1 MASWPAMNPSL
12 ARVLVCVSAILV
24 ILGPVATS
32 AAAAFAGPLLAAV
45 VSFFP
50 AAFGRRRA
58 QLSASAVL
66 ALAVLVAVINYP
78 DYRRH
83 MEQWAARAH
92 AQAGEAADAPLKRKA
107 APAYR

>member
-1 MASWPAMNPSL
+1 MPSWPAMNPSS
-12 ARVLVCVSAILV
+12 ARALVCASATLV
-24 ILGPVATS
+24 VLGPIATS
-32 AAAAFAGPLLAAV
+32 HAAAFAGPFLAAV

-50 AAFGRRRA
+50 AAFGRRRI
-58 QLSASAVL
+58 QLAAHAVL
-66 ALAVLVAVINYP
+66 ALSVLVAVVNYP

-107 APAYR
+107 APADR